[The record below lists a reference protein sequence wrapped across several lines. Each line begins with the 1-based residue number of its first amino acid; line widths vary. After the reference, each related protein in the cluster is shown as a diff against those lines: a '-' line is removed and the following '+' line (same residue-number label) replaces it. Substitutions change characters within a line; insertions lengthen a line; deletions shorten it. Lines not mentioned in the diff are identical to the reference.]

1 MTAAVATPVPVPARP
16 AMRRTGP
23 SLAGSVG
30 LEMRKSLSTRSG
42 VAVAGSAL
50 LLAPAAVAI
59 AAGTASE
66 HLDNVLGPLVVT
78 GLLTA
83 LVLVSLGVLSTA
95 GEWSHGSI
103 QTTFLLEPRRGRVM
117 ATKAAAVAAMGA
129 VIGAM
134 AAGLSALLLVVMEP
148 SASWDGGGRAILLVA
163 VAGAV
168 FALIGAGV
176 GAAVGNTAGALT
188 GIYLLDLGLLP
199 VLQIVKPE
207 LADKIDPG
215 NAILSLAQGD
225 HQALSVT
232 ILAVWVGVALI
243 AGTVM
248 NRRRAVQ

>member
-1 MTAAVATPVPVPARP
+1 V
-16 AMRRTGP
+16 
-23 SLAGSVG
+23 
-30 LEMRKSLSTRSG
+30 RKSFSTRSG
-42 VAVAGSAL
+42 LSLVVAAT
-50 LLAPAAVAI
+50 LLAPAAIAVA
-59 AAGTASE
+59 AAAANE
-66 HLDNVLGPLVVT
+66 PLDRVVGPLVVT
-78 GLLTA
+78 GMLSA

-117 ATKAAAVAAMGA
+117 ATKSAAVALMGA
-129 VIGAM
+129 GIAVVGS
-134 AAGLSALLLVVMEP
+134 GLSALLLLVMEP
-148 SASWDGGGRAILLVA
+148 SASWDGGARAIAMVA

-176 GAAVGNTAGALT
+176 GAAVGNTSGALT

-207 LADKIDPG
+207 IAVKIDPG
-215 NAILSLAQGD
+215 NAVLSLAQGT

-248 NRRRAVQ
+248 SRRRQVQ

>member
-1 MTAAVATPVPVPARP
+1 MTTAVATPVHVRP
-16 AMRRTGP
+16 TVRRTGP
-23 SLAGSVG
+23 SLPAAIW
-30 LEMRKSLSTRSG
+30 LEVRKSLSTRSG
-42 VAVAGSAL
+42 VAVAAAAT

-66 HLDNVLGPLVVT
+66 HLDNVLGPLVIT

-95 GEWSHGSI
+95 GEWSHGSV

-117 ATKAAAVAAMGA
+117 AAKAGAVALMGA
-129 VIGAM
+129 VIAVV

-148 SASWDGGGRAILLVA
+148 SATWDGAGRALLMVG

-176 GAAVGNTAGALT
+176 GAAVGNTPGALT
-188 GIYLLDLGLLP
+188 GIYLLDLGVLP
-199 VLQIVKPE
+199 VLQTVKPE
-207 LADKIDPG
+207 IADKIDPG
-215 NAILSLAQGD
+215 NAVLSLAQGD
-225 HQALSVT
+225 HTALSIT
-232 ILAVWVGVALI
+232 ILAVWVSVALV

-248 NRRRAVQ
+248 TRRRQVQ